1 MTSKDLQLEGYQL
14 RWQKSYSRLSV
25 VVDRVRQL
33 IDIIVYIFLILL
45 GVLGV
50 TIVLFH
56 AYILIKSGSNI
67 WISNNWTEG
76 GLNIWYWSL
85 LGDMFLYYLYQE
97 NKSAKKRVVRK
108 GDINKKHYKTNLEI
122 SQAYGKQGL
131 KVLDKAYHVAAKDQ
145 HSAIQPLH
153 IFAALLQ
160 DNDVKII
167 LGRLGVRADDLY
179 AATTNIIIKDN
190 IITKGG
196 QINLYEAAMTVV
208 MQAYVLAYELRRPK
222 VEAAELL
229 EAVVKIDSVVKDIL
243 FNFKI
248 TEEKIFNVVAWIR
261 IQEMLQERYDRFRN
275 KAGFKPKGSMNRSMT
290 AVQTPVLDNFSE
302 DYTILARAGYFGLC
316 VARDMEFDSI
326 YRIMEGGSSSLLV
339 GQPGVGV
346 DTIIEGLANRMVAED
361 VPGVLKDMRLVSLD
375 VASLVAG
382 SMQSGE
388 LEQRV
393 MNVIYEIERA
403 GNVALYI
410 NNIHNLVGASS
421 AGRAN
426 IDLADVLTEGLRK
439 RGVVVIASTT
449 PHDYMK
455 HIEHSALINT
465 FTKIEVKEPD
475 VNQAIQILAANIGV
489 IESKNRVFFS
499 YDSLE
504 QAVKLSERYMSDQYL
519 PSKAIHLLEEVAV
532 RVKNK
537 RGKNQIVSSNDI
549 ALLVSEKAEVPIAQV
564 TENESNKLMNL
575 EKLIHLRLVNQNE
588 AVDVVASSLRRA
600 RVELRDI
607 KKPIAN
613 FLFLGPT
620 GVGKTEL
627 AKTVADVY
635 FGNEERMIRMDM
647 SEYQEKNSIQ
657 RMIGVP
663 GDESGGVLTNAVR
676 EDPHSILLLDEVE
689 KAHPDILNIFLQVM
703 DDGRLTDV
711 TGRTVDFTNLIV
723 IATSNACTN
732 YVQDRTKA
740 GATAEEI
747 KLELMEKEL
756 RPYFRPE
763 FLNRFDS
770 IVVFKPLSQEHI
782 EQIAGLM
789 LKGEQ
794 KSLKAKGIYLEPTP
808 EAIKELAIA
817 GYDPKF
823 GARPLKRVIQ
833 ERVQNALADY
843 MLTGQIDRRDKV
855 ILEAGG
861 KLRIEKAKKL

>member
-1 MTSKDLQLEGYQL
+1 MAIKDLQLEGYQL
-14 RWQKSYSRLSV
+14 TWQKSYSHLSII
-25 VVDRVRQL
+25 VDRLRQM
-33 IDIIVYIFLILL
+33 IDKIIFIFLIIFGLL
-45 GVLGV
+45 GLVIVFFHLYVL
-50 TIVLFH
+50 L
-56 AYILIKSGSNI
+56 KSNTSI
-67 WISNNWTEG
+67 WVANNWSEG
-76 GLNIWYWSL
+76 GLNIWWWSL
-85 LGDMFLYYLYQE
+85 LGDMFLYYLHQQ
-97 NKSAKKRVVRK
+97 NKSSKKRVIKK
-108 GDINKKHYKTNLEI
+108 GDIAEKHVRTNLEI
-122 SQAYGKQGL
+122 SQAYGKEGL
-131 KVLDKAYHVAAKDQ
+131 RTLDAAYHLATKDQ
-145 HSAIQPLH
+145 GSAIQPLH

-160 DNDVKII
+160 DDDVKII

-179 AATTNIIIKDN
+179 KATTNIISKDN
-190 IITKGG
+190 IVTKGG
-196 QINLYEAAMTVV
+196 QLNLDQSAMAVV

-222 VEAAELL
+222 VEIPELL
-229 EAVVKIDSVVKDIL
+229 EAVVKVDAVVKDIL

-261 IQEMLQERYDRFRN
+261 IQEMLQERYEHFRY

-302 DYTILARAGYFGLC
+302 DYTLLAKAGYFGLC
-316 VARDMEFDSI
+316 VARDNEFESI
-326 YRIMEGGSSSLLV
+326 YRIMEGGSSPLLV

-346 DTIIEGLANRMVAED
+346 DTIIDGLANRMVAED
-361 VPGVLKDMRLVSLD
+361 VPRILQDMRLVSID
-375 VASLVAG
+375 VGRLVAG

-393 MNVIYEIERA
+393 MNIIFEIERA
-403 GNVALYI
+403 GNVALYV

-426 IDLADVLTEGLRK
+426 VDLADVLTEGLRK

-449 PHDYMK
+449 PHDYIK
-455 HIEHSALINT
+455 HVEHSSLVSS

-475 VNQAIQILAANIGV
+475 TNQAIQILAANIGV
-489 IESKNRVFFS
+489 IESKNKVFFS
-499 YDSLE
+499 YESLE
-504 QAVKLSERYMSDQYL
+504 QAVKLSERYLTDQYL
-519 PSKAIHLLEEVAV
+519 PSKAIRLLEEVGV

-549 ALLVSEKAEVPIAQV
+549 AMLVSEKAEVPIAQV
-564 TENESNKLMNL
+564 TQDESNKLMNL
-575 EKLIHLRLVNQNE
+575 EQLIHQRLVNQNE
-588 AVDVVASSLRRA
+588 AVDIVAASLRRA

-635 FGNEERMIRMDM
+635 FGDETRMIRLDM
-647 SEYQEKNSIQ
+647 SEYQEQNSIQ
-657 RMIGVP
+657 RMIGAP
-663 GDESGGVLTNAVR
+663 GDTSGGVLTNAVR
-676 EDPHSILLLDEVE
+676 EDPHSILLLDEIE
-689 KAHPDILNIFLQVM
+689 KAHPDVLNIFLQVM
-703 DDGRLTDV
+703 DDGRMTDV

-732 YVQDRTKA
+732 YVQDRTKE
-740 GATAEEI
+740 GAIAEEI

-770 IVVFKPLSQEHI
+770 IVVFKPLNQEHI

-794 KSLKAKGIYLEPTP
+794 KRLKEKGIYLEPTP
-808 EAIKELAIA
+808 AAIKELAIA

-833 ERVQNALADY
+833 ERVENALADFL
-843 MLTGQIDRRDKV
+843 LTGQVDRRDKV

-861 KLRIEKAKKL
+861 KIRIKKAQEL